1 MKPLKQIYVPQD
13 SVNDTKLTVVGIIF
27 KSGDFIKKGQTIIEL
42 ETSKAVLTI
51 ESDTDGYI
59 YYHCVIGQDVEV
71 NKLIIEIFESQL
83 QSNNLAV
90 EKIIDKVIDEKVIEI
105 MIENEKQNASTIFSH
120 EAISLIKTNNL
131 KETIFNDLYFV
142 DKKIVEEKLG
152 ITEKV
157 KKIEIVKE
165 LTNSTKFDNTE
176 IKKVSSSKVVEIEY
190 LSEVQACGL
199 TSTLDIQINMVNF
212 FESVNPHIKFLKGS
226 PLPVIVFEVSRL
238 LKKYNLLNSYFDNN
252 HLHIYNEINIGIA
265 IDINQGLKVAKIK
278 NTDTFSVKEIDNKL
292 YTLANLYLDKTLTKE
307 DLTGSTFTITDLS
320 GTTIYSFRPLV
331 NKFNSAILG
340 ISNVD
345 KATNKMIL
353 NMSFDHRVTEGKYV
367 AEFLSELKERLESYS
382 FQKNQSYNSKIQCS
396 KCSKKLKDDINELGF
411 IKIINKYGEDKYIC
425 ETCLFS

>member
-1 MKPLKQIYVPQD
+1 MKLVKQIYVPQD
-13 SVNDTKLTVVGIIF
+13 SVNDTTLTVVGIIF
-27 KSGDFIKKGQTIIEL
+27 NSGDFIKKGQTIIEL

-51 ESDTDGYI
+51 ETEVEGYI
-59 YYHCVIGQDVEV
+59 YYHCTIGQDVEV
-71 NKLIIEIFESQL
+71 NKLIVEIFDNPI
-83 QSNNLAV
+83 QSNNLSAST
-90 EKIIDKVIDEKVIEI
+90 IIDKVINESR
-105 MIENEKQNASTIFSH
+105 IENEKQNAPTIFSN

-142 DKKIVEEKLG
+142 DKKIVEDKLG
-152 ITEKV
+152 ISQKV
-157 KKIEIVKE
+157 EKIERVKE
-165 LTNSTKFDNTE
+165 TTNSVKFDNTV
-176 IKKVSSSKVVEIEY
+176 IKKVSSSKIVEIEY

-212 FESVNPHIKFLKGS
+212 FESVNPHIEFLKGS
-226 PLPVIVFEVSRL
+226 PLPIIVFEVSRL

-252 HLHIYNEINIGIA
+252 HLYIYNDINIGIA
-265 IDINQGLKVAKIK
+265 IDINQGLKVAKIQ
-278 NTDTFSVKEIDNKL
+278 NTDTFSIKDIDHKL
-292 YTLANLYLDKTLTKE
+292 FTLANLYLDKTLTKD

-320 GTTIYSFRPLV
+320 GTGIYSFRPLV

-345 KATNKMIL
+345 KGSNKMIL

-382 FQKNQSYNSKIQCS
+382 FQKKSYNSKIQCS

-411 IKIINKYGEDKYIC
+411 INIINKYGEDKYIC